1 MRSNGK
7 DIVMP
12 AKGWERI
19 YQERGELHFSV
30 LPKIKRA
37 SALFKTRGYK
47 DILDLGC
54 GTGRHSI
61 FLAKKGFNVYATDI
75 SPTGIK
81 IARKKA
87 EALGLK
93 DINFKQHDMRS
104 IPFSGGFFDAVIC
117 TWAIHHGTL
126 DEIQKA
132 IDEIYRVLRPNGMV
146 ITDLLSVDT
155 ESYGLGEEIE
165 KNTFI
170 GKKTIEED
178 VPHHYS
184 TREEI
189 LRLFLAFRQLNV
201 RLSTKYYTGNKEK
214 KHVSKRFNVQAVK

>member
-1 MRSNGK
+1 MQ
-7 DIVMP
+7 

-19 YQERGELHFSV
+19 YQERGELHFTV
-30 LPKIKRA
+30 LPKIKIA

-61 FLAKKGFNVYATDI
+61 FLAKKGFQVYATDM
-75 SPTGIK
+75 SPTGIE

-87 EALGLK
+87 ESQGLHN
-93 DINFKQHDMRS
+93 IRFQQHDMQS
-104 IPFSGGFFDAVIC
+104 IPFSDGFFDAVIC

-126 DEIQKA
+126 DEIQKT
-132 IDEIYRVLRPNGMV
+132 ISEIYRVLKLNGIV

-155 ESYGLGEEIE
+155 ESYRIGEEIE
-165 KNTFI
+165 ENTFI
-170 GKKTIEED
+170 GKKTMEED

-189 LRLFLAFRQLNV
+189 LRLFSAFRQLNV
-201 RLSTKYYTGNKEK
+201 RLSTKYYTGNKGK